1 MVRQAD
7 SNHQDAGAPVTLE
20 RIYPD
25 AIPADDLAQKLSLE
39 LHLQRYRFASQH
51 LVGVFRGEIVMKMV
65 HSEHKIDYVVS
76 FLCRK

>member
-25 AIPADDLAQKLSLE
+25 AIPVDALAQKLSLE
-39 LHLQRYRFASQH
+39 LPLQRYRFASQPGAGQRPAGQGAGRD
-51 LVGVFRGEIVMKMV
+51 VGQHVGAQ
-65 HSEHKIDYVVS
+65 
-76 FLCRK
+76 